1 MDIPFIDLDAQEKVI
16 GKKLEGAV
24 ETVLQHKKFING
36 PEVSVFEE
44 SLAKFANVNN
54 AITCGSGTDALLLP
68 LMAIGVG
75 EGDAVFVPSFTFV
88 ATAEVVSLLKATPFF
103 VDVDMKT
110 FNIDPEIFIELN
122 ESIQSEVLQ
131 LLSIDSLIKIIKRL
145 ESDNAIKILENL
157 SKEVKEKVLEK
168 LPPKDKFLLQE
179 GLSYPED
186 SAARIMQREFT
197 AVPSNWTVGQ
207 TIDYLREN
215 KDLPE
220 EFLEIFIVDNEFKP
234 IGTVPSS
241 RVLRTSR
248 DLKMN
253 SIMREMPVLISVN
266 MDKEEVGLTFENYN
280 LVSAGV
286 VNKENKLVGMIT
298 ADDVV
303 TVVQEEAEEDALR
316 LAGVGDEEIT
326 DSVMLKTKRRFN
338 WLLLNL
344 FTALLATWVISFF
357 GASIEQMVALAFLM
371 PIVASMGG
379 NAGMQTLAVTIRAI
393 ATKELSKSNFNRVVG
408 KEFLIGILNGI
419 IFAIITAIIVQLW
432 FKELNL
438 SILIGISMVLNMI
451 VAGLFGILVPVSLKK
466 LNIDP
471 ALASSVFVTTITDV
485 IGFLSFLGLGSFYF
499 LN

>member
-1 MDIPFIDLDAQEKVI
+1 MTLVKSTGEKKVNLDFNKE
-16 GKKLEGAV
+16 
-24 ETVLQHKKFING
+24 FINTFSAKIQSADIQFINQTLKDLH
-36 PEVSVFEE
+36 ESDVANLIENLSNETRRKLIEIEE
-44 SLAKFANVNN
+44 
-54 AITCGSGTDALLLP
+54 
-68 LMAIGVG
+68 
-75 EGDAVFVPSFTFV
+75 
-88 ATAEVVSLLKATPFF
+88 
-103 VDVDMKT
+103 
-110 FNIDPEIFIELN
+110 FNLDPDIFIELN

-131 LLSIDSLIKIIKRL
+131 LLTVESIINIIKRL
-145 ESDNAIKILENL
+145 ESDDSIKILENL
-157 SKEVKEKVLEK
+157 EKEKKDAILDK

-197 AVPSNWTVGQ
+197 AVPSNWSVGQ

-215 KDLPE
+215 KDLPK

-234 IGTVPSS
+234 VGTVPSS

-248 DLKMN
+248 DSKMN
-253 SIMREMPVLISVN
+253 SIMAEMPVLIPVN
-266 MDKEEVGLTFENYN
+266 MDKEEVGHTFESYN

-286 VNKENKLVGMIT
+286 INKDNKLVGMIT

-326 DSVMLKTKRRFN
+326 DSVLKKTKRRFN

-393 ATKELSKSNFNRVVG
+393 AKKELSTSNFNRVVG
-408 KEFLIGILNGI
+408 KEFIIGVLNGL
-419 IFAIITAIIVQLW
+419 IFAIITAVIVHFWFGQLS
-432 FKELNL
+432 L
-438 SILIGISMVLNMI
+438 SLLIGVSMILNMI

-466 LNIDP
+466 MNVDP

-485 IGFLSFLGLGSFYF
+485 IGFLSFLGLGSYYF

>member
-1 MDIPFIDLDAQEKVI
+1 M
-16 GKKLEGAV
+16 
-24 ETVLQHKKFING
+24 
-36 PEVSVFEE
+36 
-44 SLAKFANVNN
+44 
-54 AITCGSGTDALLLP
+54 
-68 LMAIGVG
+68 
-75 EGDAVFVPSFTFV
+75 
-88 ATAEVVSLLKATPFF
+88 SLLKSEGNKKVNLDFNKEFINTFSEKIENRNIEFINQTLNDLHEA
-103 VDVDMKT
+103 DVANLIENLNPDTRIKLIELES
-110 FNIDPEIFIELN
+110 FNINPEIFIELN

-131 LLSIDSLIKIIKRL
+131 LLSIDSIIKIIKRL

-157 SKEVKEKVLEK
+157 EKDTKEKILDK
-168 LPPKDKFLLQE
+168 LPPKDKFLLEE

-197 AVPSNWTVGQ
+197 AVPSDWTVGQ
-207 TIDYLREN
+207 TIDYVRED

-220 EFLEIFIVDNEFKP
+220 EFLEIFIVDNDFKP

-248 DLKMN
+248 NLKMN
-253 SIMREMPVLISVN
+253 SIMIEMPVLISAN
-266 MDKEEVGLTFENYN
+266 MDQEEVGLTFENYN

-286 VNKENKLVGMIT
+286 VNKNNKLVGMIT

-303 TVVQEEAEEDALR
+303 TVVQEEAEEDVLR

-326 DSVMLKTKRRFN
+326 DSVMLKTKKRFN

-344 FTALLATWVISFF
+344 FTALLATWVISNF

-393 ATKELSKSNFNRVVG
+393 ATKELSKTNFNRVVG
-408 KEFLIGILNGI
+408 KEFLIGILNGF
-419 IFAIITAIIVQLW
+419 IFAVITAVIVQLW
-432 FKELNL
+432 FKQINL
-438 SILIGISMVLNMI
+438 SLLIGVSMILNMI

-485 IGFLSFLGLGSFYF
+485 IGFLSFLGLGSIYF

>member
-1 MDIPFIDLDAQEKVI
+1 MTLPKSREAKKVNLDFNKE
-16 GKKLEGAV
+16 
-24 ETVLQHKKFING
+24 FINT
-36 PEVSVFEE
+36 FNQNIE
-44 SLAKFANVNN
+44 SGNVEFINQTLKDLHEADVANLIENLN
-54 AITCGSGTDALLLP
+54 PDTRNKLIEIES
-68 LMAIGVG
+68 
-75 EGDAVFVPSFTFV
+75 
-88 ATAEVVSLLKATPFF
+88 
-103 VDVDMKT
+103 

-131 LLSIDSLIKIIKRL
+131 LLSIDSLIKIIKHL

-157 SKEVKEKVLEK
+157 SKEIKEKVLEK

-207 TIDYLREN
+207 TIDYLRED

-220 EFLEIFIVDNEFKP
+220 EFLEIFIVDNDFKP

-248 DLKMN
+248 DSKMK

-286 VNKENKLVGMIT
+286 VNRENKLVGMIT

-408 KEFLIGILNGI
+408 KEFLIGILNGF

-438 SILIGISMVLNMI
+438 SLLIGVSMTLNMI

>member
-1 MDIPFIDLDAQEKVI
+1 MALLKSTGNKKVNLDFNKEFISTFSEKI
-16 GKKLEGAV
+16 
-24 ETVLQHKKFING
+24 ETGNIEFINQTLKDLH
-36 PEVSVFEE
+36 EADV
-44 SLAKFANVNN
+44 ANLIENLN
-54 AITCGSGTDALLLP
+54 PNTRIKLIELEA
-68 LMAIGVG
+68 
-75 EGDAVFVPSFTFV
+75 
-88 ATAEVVSLLKATPFF
+88 
-103 VDVDMKT
+103 
-110 FNIDPEIFIELN
+110 FNINPEIFVELN

-131 LLSIDSLIKIIKRL
+131 LLSIDSIIKIIKRL

-157 SKEVKEKVLEK
+157 EKDTKEKVLDK
-168 LPPKDKFLLQE
+168 LPPKDKFLLEE

-207 TIDYLREN
+207 TIDYLRED

-220 EFLEIFIVDNEFKP
+220 EFLEIFIVDNDFKP

-253 SIMREMPVLISVN
+253 SIMIEMPVLISAN
-266 MDKEEVGLTFENYN
+266 MDKEEVGHTFENYN

-286 VNKENKLVGMIT
+286 VNKNNKLVGMIT

-303 TVVQEEAEEDALR
+303 TVVQEEAEEDVLR

-344 FTALLATWVISFF
+344 FTALLATWVISNF

-419 IFAIITAIIVQLW
+419 IFAIITAVIVQLW
-432 FKELNL
+432 FKQLNL
-438 SILIGISMVLNMI
+438 SLLIGVSMILNMI

>member
-1 MDIPFIDLDAQEKVI
+1 MTLLKSTGDKKVNLDFNKE
-16 GKKLEGAV
+16 
-24 ETVLQHKKFING
+24 FINTFS
-36 PEVSVFEE
+36 EKILSRDIQFINQTLKDLHESDVANLIENLTNETRIKLIELEE
-44 SLAKFANVNN
+44 
-54 AITCGSGTDALLLP
+54 
-68 LMAIGVG
+68 
-75 EGDAVFVPSFTFV
+75 
-88 ATAEVVSLLKATPFF
+88 
-103 VDVDMKT
+103 
-110 FNIDPEIFIELN
+110 FNLDPDIFIELN

-131 LLSIDSLIKIIKRL
+131 LLSVDSIIKIIKRL
-145 ESDNAIKILENL
+145 ESDDSIKILENL
-157 SKEVKEKVLEK
+157 EKEKKETILEK
-168 LPPKDKFLLQE
+168 LPPKDKFLLEE

-197 AVPSNWTVGQ
+197 AVPNNWSVGQ

-215 KDLPE
+215 KDLPK

-234 IGTVPSS
+234 VGTVPSS
-241 RVLRTSR
+241 RVLRTPR
-248 DLKMN
+248 DLKMS
-253 SIMREMPVLISVN
+253 SIMIEMPVLISVN
-266 MDKEEVGLTFENYN
+266 MDKEEVGHTFESYN

-286 VNKENKLVGMIT
+286 VNKDNKLVGMIT

-326 DSVMLKTKRRFN
+326 DSVIIKTKRRFN

-344 FTALLATWVISFF
+344 FTALLATWVISNF

-393 ATKELSKSNFNRVVG
+393 AKQELSTSNFNRVVG
-408 KEFLIGILNGI
+408 KEFIIGVLNGI

-432 FKELNL
+432 FKEISL
-438 SILIGISMVLNMI
+438 SLLIGISMILNMI

-466 LNIDP
+466 INIDP

-485 IGFLSFLGLGSFYF
+485 IGFLSFLGLGSYYF

>member
-1 MDIPFIDLDAQEKVI
+1 MSLIKSIGGKNVNFDFNKEFLSIFSDKIKSSDL
-16 GKKLEGAV
+16 
-24 ETVLQHKKFING
+24 KFINQTLEDLH
-36 PEVSVFEE
+36 PSDVANLIENLSSETRAKLIEIEE
-44 SLAKFANVNN
+44 F
-54 AITCGSGTDALLLP
+54 D
-68 LMAIGVG
+68 
-75 EGDAVFVPSFTFV
+75 
-88 ATAEVVSLLKATPFF
+88 
-103 VDVDMKT
+103 
-110 FNIDPEIFIELN
+110 IDPEIFVEIN
-122 ESIQSEVLQ
+122 ESIQTEILQ
-131 LLSIDSLIKIIKRL
+131 LLSLDSIAKIIKRL
-145 ESDNAIKILENL
+145 ESDNAISIIENL
-157 SKEVKEKVLEK
+157 NIEKKNSVLDK
-168 LPPKDKFLLQE
+168 LPPKDRFLLEE

-197 AVPSNWTVGQ
+197 AVPSDWSVGQ
-207 TIDYLREN
+207 TIDYLRES

-220 EFLEIFIVDNEFKP
+220 EFLEIFVVDNEFKP
-234 IGTVPSS
+234 IGIVPSS
-241 RVLRTSR
+241 RVLRTPR
-248 DLKMN
+248 EKKMN

-266 MDKEEVGLTFENYN
+266 MDKEEVGHAFENYN

-286 VNKENKLVGMIT
+286 VNKNNKLVGMIT

-303 TVVQEEAEEDALR
+303 TVVQEEAEEDVLR

-326 DSVMLKTKRRFN
+326 DSVLIKTKRRFN

-344 FTALLATWVISFF
+344 FTALLATWVISLF

-393 ATKELSKSNFNRVVG
+393 ATKELSSGNFNKIVG

-419 IFAIITAIIVQLW
+419 IFAIITAIIVQFW
-432 FKELNL
+432 FQELKL
-438 SILIGISMVLNMI
+438 SLLIGISMVLNMI

-466 LNIDP
+466 ANIDP

-485 IGFLSFLGLGSFYF
+485 IGFLSFLGIGSYFF

>member
-1 MDIPFIDLDAQEKVI
+1 MSLIKSIGGKNVNFDFNKEFLSIFSDKIKSSDL
-16 GKKLEGAV
+16 
-24 ETVLQHKKFING
+24 KFINQTLEDLH
-36 PEVSVFEE
+36 PSDVANLIENLSSETRAKLIEIEE
-44 SLAKFANVNN
+44 F
-54 AITCGSGTDALLLP
+54 D
-68 LMAIGVG
+68 
-75 EGDAVFVPSFTFV
+75 
-88 ATAEVVSLLKATPFF
+88 
-103 VDVDMKT
+103 
-110 FNIDPEIFIELN
+110 IDPEIFVEIN
-122 ESIQSEVLQ
+122 ESIQTEILQ
-131 LLSIDSLIKIIKRL
+131 LLSADSIAKIIKRL
-145 ESDNAIKILENL
+145 ESDNAISIIENL
-157 SKEVKEKVLEK
+157 NIEKKNSVLDK
-168 LPPKDKFLLQE
+168 LPPKDRFLLEE

-197 AVPSNWTVGQ
+197 AVPSDWSVGQ
-207 TIDYLREN
+207 TIDYLRES

-220 EFLEIFIVDNEFKP
+220 EFLEIFVVDNDFKP
-234 IGTVPSS
+234 IGIVPSS
-241 RVLRTSR
+241 RVLRTPR
-248 DLKMN
+248 EKKMN

-266 MDKEEVGLTFENYN
+266 MDKEEVGHAFENYN

-286 VNKENKLVGMIT
+286 VNKNNKLVGMIT

-303 TVVQEEAEEDALR
+303 TVVQEEAEEDVLR

-326 DSVMLKTKRRFN
+326 DSVLIKTKRRFN

-344 FTALLATWVISFF
+344 FTALLATWVISLF

-393 ATKELSKSNFNRVVG
+393 ATKELSSGNFNKIVG

-419 IFAIITAIIVQLW
+419 IFAIITAVIVQFW
-432 FKELNL
+432 FQELKL
-438 SILIGISMVLNMI
+438 SLLIGISMVLNMI

-466 LNIDP
+466 VNIDP

-485 IGFLSFLGLGSFYF
+485 IGFLSFLGIGSYFF